1 MKPFILKFA
10 EKQID
15 SPATVVHHYS
25 FEKSLNVV
33 AVDGTTKALIE
44 LGSIESVVST
54 KTRVA
59 RESDDVHSELLEAS
73 TKTKVQREGDDNS
86 YPILELATKTMV
98 KKESDD

>member
-1 MKPFILKFA
+1 
-10 EKQID
+10 
-15 SPATVVHHYS
+15 VVT
-25 FEKSLNVV
+25 
-33 AVDGTTKALIE
+33 VDGTTKALIE
-44 LGSIESVVST
+44 LADTEIELST

-59 RESDDVHSELLEAS
+59 RESDDVHAELLEAS